1 MMLRISG
8 CWRKIFLLPTV
19 NKLWS
24 SYCKILARR
33 TSLWINPFVI
43 HTLVV
48 SIWKILLLF
57 ALSWFGVLLIPDVIF
72 FPFFVWKILLIFM
85 LLLYPFC
92 SNVAASAYIPGQPS
106 NPGIYIFFLFVT
118 LSFAFGFKVP
128 TLILFLKAWVNCFC
142 LTGPVSTHTFK
153 HIPKVRSLTCK
164 CCIYHCT
171 WLLV

>member
-48 SIWKILLLF
+48 SIRKILFLF

-72 FPFFVWKILLIFM
+72 CPFFVWKILRIFM

-106 NPGIYIFFLFVT
+106 KPGIFFFFVCNTIFCLWFSSSNSHSVPES
-118 LSFAFGFKVP
+118 LSQ
-128 TLILFLKAWVNCFC
+128 LFLLN
-142 LTGPVSTHTFK
+142 
-153 HIPKVRSLTCK
+153 RSSFNP
-164 CCIYHCT
+164 YF
-171 WLLV
+171 